1 MSFNIIL
8 QYNTSDTNVLDKMVG
23 PIVEVTGTLRRESSI
38 IRPIIEFEGTLPTN
52 CNYMTIPQF
61 GRSYFVDDIISTG
74 NNRFEIHAHVD
85 VLTTYKNEIRA
96 CTGIIAR
103 QEFDWNLYVD
113 DGVFKI
119 YSNRI
124 LDIKKFPSGFNTQ
137 EFVLAVAGG

>member
-23 PIVEVTGTLRRESSI
+23 PIVEVTGTLRKESSI
-38 IRPIIEFEGTLPTN
+38 ISPIIEFEGSLPTN

-74 NNRFEIHAHVD
+74 ENRFEIHAHVD

-103 QEFDWNLYVD
+103 QEFDWNLYID

-124 LDIKKFPSGFNTQ
+124 LAIKKFPSGFNTQ